1 MLPMRQSYRIIPIYT
16 ADVSGVCS
24 ALYELGGMTVMHDPS
39 GCNSTYNTHDEIR
52 WYDQDSLIFISG
64 LTEIDAIMG
73 NDRKFMDDI
82 EHAAR
87 ELHPKFIA
95 LAGSPIPF
103 MNGTDFP
110 AIARVIETETG
121 IPTFSVPTNGM
132 HDYVYGA
139 GIALEEIAK
148 RFTGKSPVENL
159 NQHAN
164 ERTRQLYEK
173 HSVNL
178 LGVTPLDFG
187 PQKKVDILKE
197 NLQKN
202 GWQVLSTWA
211 MGDNLETLQ
220 RAGEA
225 SVNLVV
231 SAVGLRAAKVLQEKF
246 GTPYVVGAPVCTEL
260 FLTEKVGTKAEIAM
274 DDLLNRSD
282 SLNYTEEIVQA
293 LNEMLHKR
301 KENDQAEN
309 QVLYY
314 AETKCANR
322 TEIEKAEKSEALHSE
337 NEMMQ
342 KNIQMPY
349 LKNRMSAPAE
359 ITLIGEPVTMGSLAA
374 AIETEYGKSVRVL
387 CPLKD
392 CEALVGSKDAIVLG
406 EEAMEEAL
414 KDAQIII
421 ADPLYRPICPKKSTF
436 YELPHVAFSGRIFV

>member
-1 MLPMRQSYRIIPIYT
+1 MRQSYRIIPIYT

-73 NDRKFMDDI
+73 NDRKFIDDI

-87 ELHPKFIA
+87 ELRPKFIA

-139 GIALEEIAK
+139 GIALEKIAERFAGKTEIENDTQKQTSADKSAETETTDDSRFPDSVVNMNPKKKEK
-148 RFTGKSPVENL
+148 RSG
-159 NQHAN
+159 
-164 ERTRQLYEK
+164 R
-173 HSVNL
+173 SVNL

-187 PQKKVDILKE
+187 PQKNVEIMKE
-197 NLQKN
+197 NLHN
-202 GWQVLSTWA
+202 YGWNVLSAWA
-211 MGDNLETLQ
+211 MGDTLETLQ
-220 RAGEA
+220 QAETA
-225 SVNLVV
+225 DVNLVV

-246 GTPYVVGAPVCTEL
+246 GTPYVI
-260 FLTEKVGTKAEIAM
+260 GTP
-274 DDLLNRSD
+274 
-282 SLNYTEEIVQA
+282 
-293 LNEMLHKR
+293 NEWL
-301 KENDQAEN
+301 
-309 QVLYY
+309 
-314 AETKCANR
+314 AET
-322 TEIEKAEKSEALHSE
+322 ISEALE
-337 NEMMQ
+337 EAAEQQTDRKIVYLQNRMQ
-342 KNIQMPY
+342 KE
-349 LKNRMSAPAE
+349 AE

-374 AIETEYGKSVRVL
+374 GIEKKYGHSVRVF
-387 CPLKD
+387 CPLKE
-392 CEALVGSKDAIVLG
+392 CENLVGEKDAILLG

-414 KDAQIII
+414 RDAKIIV
-421 ADPLYRPICPKKSTF
+421 ADPLYKPICPTTCAF
-436 YELPHVAFSGRIFV
+436 YELPHVAFSGRLWFGTD

>member
-73 NDRKFMDDI
+73 NDRKFIDDL

-87 ELHPKFIA
+87 ELRPKFIA

-148 RFTGKSPVENL
+148 RFTGKTEIENDT
-159 NQHAN
+159 QK
-164 ERTRQLYEK
+164 RTSADKIAETETTDDSRFPDSVVNVNPKKKEK
-173 HSVNL
+173 RSGRSVNL

-187 PQKKVDILKE
+187 PQKNVEIMKE
-197 NLQKN
+197 NLHN
-202 GWQVLSTWA
+202 YGWNVLSAWA
-211 MGDNLETLQ
+211 MGDTLETLQ
-220 RAGEA
+220 QAETA
-225 SVNLVV
+225 DVNLVV

-246 GTPYVVGAPVCTEL
+246 GTPYVI
-260 FLTEKVGTKAEIAM
+260 GTP
-274 DDLLNRSD
+274 
-282 SLNYTEEIVQA
+282 
-293 LNEMLHKR
+293 NEWL
-301 KENDQAEN
+301 
-309 QVLYY
+309 
-314 AETKCANR
+314 AET
-322 TEIEKAEKSEALHSE
+322 ISEALE
-337 NEMMQ
+337 EAAEQQTDRKMVYLQNRMQ
-342 KNIQMPY
+342 KE
-349 LKNRMSAPAE
+349 AE

-374 AIETEYGKSVRVL
+374 GIEKKYGHSVRVF
-387 CPLKD
+387 CPLKE
-392 CEALVGSKDAIVLG
+392 CENLVGEKDAIVLG

-414 KDAQIII
+414 RDAKIIV
-421 ADPLYRPICPKKSTF
+421 ADPLYKPICPAKCTF
-436 YELPHVAFSGRIFV
+436 YELPHVAFSGRLWFGTD